1 MKRIFWLAAL
11 MALSPP
17 AHAGSSISFSVGGHR
32 IHIEASRHCR
42 STSCASV
49 SVSGIYDSRRKRDR
63 FDDDDARACKT
74 RFPGAA
80 NDCAAGAAREQS
92 AGADRRRLRAACRL
106 QAGRGRDANR
116 RRAAATATR
125 FNRSRS
131 RCAPPPPVQQAA
143 IPVPP
148 PPPPVAAP
156 QVSRVSHEVE
166 QEVADTPVGDWQT
179 EGKGAVRIARCGN
192 ALCGYVLNSS
202 SDDRGEAVLINMKP
216 KDDTQWTGNVYSHD
230 SGDTF
235 YGTMKLKT
243 PNTLRVEACA
253 LGRFYCSGNNW
264 SRISAKAES
273 LMTSR
278 QVAGRTAVVKRV
290 GRLRFP
296 ICNRSGLNGL
306 SIATDR

>member
-1 MKRIFWLAAL
+1 MKRIYLVAVL
-11 MALSPP
+11 MALSSS

-32 IHIEASRHCR
+32 IHIEASSHCR

-63 FDDDDARACKT
+63 FDDDDR
-74 RFPGAA
+74 
-80 NDCAAGAAREQS
+80 D
-92 AGADRRRLRAACRL
+92 
-106 QAGRGRDANR
+106 QAPVKPAPPAPQIISPPAPPAYNPPAPTVVVSTPPAVYKP
-116 RRAAATATR
+116 AAAVTQIAAAPPPPPPR
-125 FNRSRS
+125 VQQ
-131 RCAPPPPVQQAA
+131 AAIPLPPPPPVQQVA

-148 PPPPVAAP
+148 PPPAPVAAP

-179 EGKGAVRIARCGN
+179 EGKGAIRITRCGI
-192 ALCGYVLNSS
+192 ALCGYILNSS
-202 SDDRGEAVLINMKP
+202 SDDRGEAVLINMKL
-216 KDDTQWTGNVYSHD
+216 KTDTQWSGSVYSHD

-235 YGTMKLKT
+235 YGTMNLKT

-264 SRISAKAES
+264 SRISGRAES

-278 QVAGRTAVVKRV
+278 QVLAA
-290 GRLRFP
+290 P
-296 ICNRSGLNGL
+296 RS
-306 SIATDR
+306 